1 MYPIL
6 KPGTVVIIK
15 QLQRYKKS
23 LTGCF
28 ITKEMAE
35 LSKSRAKITGIQV
48 DSNNPLEM
56 RYLIDLDDGSYCWA
70 IDFFHPP
77 KLLKRKQIC

>member
-15 QLQRYKKS
+15 QLQKYKES
-23 LTGCF
+23 ITGCF
-28 ITKEMAE
+28 ITRGMAE

-48 DSNNPLEM
+48 NSNNPLKM
-56 RYLIDLDDGSYCWA
+56 QYFIDLDDGSYCWT
-70 IDFFHPP
+70 IDFFSLP
-77 KLLKRKQIC
+77 LLKRKSL

>member
-6 KPGTVVIIK
+6 KPGTVVSIK
-15 QLQRYKKS
+15 QLQEYKES

-35 LSKSRAKITGIQV
+35 LSKSTAKITEILL

-56 RYLIDLDDGSYCWA
+56 RYFIDLDDGTYCWA
-70 IDFFHPP
+70 IDFFSLP
-77 KLLKRKQIC
+77 LLKRKPL

>member
-6 KPGTVVIIK
+6 KPGTVVNIK
-15 QLQRYKKS
+15 QLQEYKES

-28 ITKEMAE
+28 ITKKMAK

-56 RYLIDLDDGSYCWA
+56 RYFIDLDDRAYCWT
-70 IDFFHPP
+70 IDFFSIP
-77 KLLKRKQIC
+77 LLKRKPL

>member
-15 QLQRYKKS
+15 QLQEYKES

-35 LSKSRAKITGIQV
+35 LSKSTAKITEILL

-56 RYLIDLDDGSYCWA
+56 RYTIDLDDGIYCWA
-70 IDFFHPP
+70 IDFFSLQ
-77 KLLKRKQIC
+77 LLKRKPL

>member
-6 KPGTVVIIK
+6 KPGTVVSIK
-15 QLQRYKKS
+15 QLQEYKES

-35 LSKSRAKITGIQV
+35 LSKSTAKITEILL
-48 DSNNPLEM
+48 DSNNPLER
-56 RYLIDLDDGSYCWA
+56 RYIIDLDDGIYCWA
-70 IDFFHPP
+70 IDFFSLP
-77 KLLKRKQIC
+77 LLKRKPL

>member
-6 KPGTVVIIK
+6 KPGTVVNIK
-15 QLQRYKKS
+15 QLQKYKRS

-35 LSKSRAKITGIQV
+35 LSKSKAKITGIMA
-48 DSNNPLEM
+48 DCNNPLEM
-56 RYLIDLDDGSYCWA
+56 RYFIDLDNGEYCWA
-70 IDFFHPP
+70 IDFFSIP
-77 KLLKRKQIC
+77 LLKRKPL

>member
-6 KPGTVVIIK
+6 KPGTAVSIK
-15 QLQRYKKS
+15 QLQEYKES

-35 LSKSRAKITGIQV
+35 LSKSTAKITEILL

-56 RYLIDLDDGSYCWA
+56 RYFIDLDDGIYCWA
-70 IDFFHPP
+70 IDFFSLP
-77 KLLKRKQIC
+77 LLKRKLL

>member
-15 QLQRYKKS
+15 QLQKYKES
-23 LTGCF
+23 LTHCF

-35 LSKSRAKITGIQV
+35 LSKSTAKITGIMV

-56 RYLIDLDDGSYCWA
+56 RYLIDLDKGYHCWT
-70 IDFFHPP
+70 IDFFSLP
-77 KLLKRKQIC
+77 LLKRKPL

>member
-6 KPGTVVIIK
+6 KPGAVVSIK
-15 QLQRYKKS
+15 QLQRFKGS

-28 ITKEMAE
+28 ITAEMAE
-35 LSKSRAKITGIQV
+35 LSKATAKITKILV
-48 DSNNPLEM
+48 NSNNPLKM

-70 IDFFHPP
+70 IDFFSLP
-77 KLLKRKQIC
+77 LLKRKPL

>member
-6 KPGTVVIIK
+6 KPGAVVRIK
-15 QLQRYKKS
+15 QLQKHKGS

-35 LSKSRAKITGIQV
+35 LSGAKVKITSINMYN
-48 DSNNPLEM
+48 DNPLKM
-56 RYLIDLDDGSYCWA
+56 RYFIDLDNKEHSWA
-70 IDFFHPP
+70 IDFFSIP
-77 KLLKRKQIC
+77 LLKRKPL

>member
-6 KPGTVVIIK
+6 KPGAVVNIK
-15 QLQRYKKS
+15 QLQRYKES

-35 LSKSRAKITGIQV
+35 LSKSTAKITEIQV

-56 RYLIDLDDGSYCWA
+56 RYIIDLDDGCHCWA
-70 IDFFHPP
+70 IDFFSIL
-77 KLLKRKQIC
+77 LLKRKSL

>member
-15 QLQRYKKS
+15 QLQEYKDS

-35 LSKSRAKITGIQV
+35 LSKSTAKITEIGV
-48 DSNNPLEM
+48 DSKDPLEM
-56 RYLIDLDDGSYCWA
+56 RYFIDLDDGSYCWA
-70 IDFFHPP
+70 IDFFSIR
-77 KLLKRKQIC
+77 LLKRKPL

>member
-15 QLQRYKKS
+15 QLQKYKES

-56 RYLIDLDDGSYCWA
+56 RYLIDLDNGYHCWT
-70 IDFFHPP
+70 IDFFSIP
-77 KLLKRKQIC
+77 LLKRKSL

>member
-6 KPGTVVIIK
+6 KPGAVVSIK
-15 QLQRYKKS
+15 QLQRYKES

-35 LSKSRAKITGIQV
+35 LSKSIAKITRIQV
-48 DSNNPLEM
+48 NSKDPLKM
-56 RYLIDLDDGSYCWA
+56 RYIIDLDNGEHCWA
-70 IDFFHPP
+70 IDFFSIP
-77 KLLKRKQIC
+77 LLKRRPL

>member
-15 QLQRYKKS
+15 QLQEYKKS

-35 LSKSRAKITGIQV
+35 LSKSTAKITEIQHH
-48 DSNNPLEM
+48 DNNPLEM
-56 RYLIDLDDGSYCWA
+56 LYIIDLDEGSHCWT
-70 IDFFHPP
+70 IDFFSLPP
-77 KLLKRKQIC
+77 LLKRKSL

>member
-15 QLQRYKKS
+15 QLQKYKES

-28 ITKEMAE
+28 ITREMAE
-35 LSKSRAKITGIQV
+35 LSKSTAKITGIQQH
-48 DSNNPLEM
+48 DNNPLKM
-56 RYLIDLDDGSYCWA
+56 LYSIDLDEGSHYWT
-70 IDFFHPP
+70 IDFFSLPP
-77 KLLKRKQIC
+77 LLKRKPL

>member
-15 QLQRYKKS
+15 QLQKYKES
-23 LTGCF
+23 LTHCF

-35 LSKSRAKITGIQV
+35 LSKSRAKITGIQI
-48 DSNNPLEM
+48 DSNNPLEV
-56 RYLIDLDDGSYCWA
+56 RYFIDLDKGEHCWA
-70 IDFFHPP
+70 IDFFSPLP
-77 KLLKRKQIC
+77 LLKRKPL

>member
-6 KPGTVVIIK
+6 KPGTVVNIK

-56 RYLIDLDDGSYCWA
+56 RYIIDLDNGAHCWT
-70 IDFFHPP
+70 IDFFNIQ
-77 KLLKRKQIC
+77 LLKRKSL

>member
-15 QLQRYKKS
+15 QLQKYKES
-23 LTGCF
+23 LTHCF

-48 DSNNPLEM
+48 NSNNPLKM
-56 RYLIDLDDGSYCWA
+56 RYLIDLDNGKHCWA
-70 IDFFHPP
+70 IDFFSLP
-77 KLLKRKQIC
+77 LLKRKPL

>member
-6 KPGTVVIIK
+6 KPGTVVNIK
-15 QLQRYKKS
+15 QLQRYKEY

-35 LSKSRAKITGIQV
+35 LSKSRAKITGIQQHA
-48 DSNNPLEM
+48 NNPLEM
-56 RYLIDLDDGSYCWA
+56 RYFIDLDDGAHCWA
-70 IDFFHPP
+70 IDFFSMI
-77 KLLKRKQIC
+77 LLKRKLL

>member
-6 KPGTVVIIK
+6 KPGTVVSIK
-15 QLQRYKKS
+15 QLQEYKES

-35 LSKSRAKITGIQV
+35 LSKIYSENYGNTARQQQSSRNTV
-48 DSNNPLEM
+48 YY
-56 RYLIDLDDGSYCWA
+56 R
-70 IDFFHPP
+70 F
-77 KLLKRKQIC
+77 R

>member
-15 QLQRYKKS
+15 QLQKYKKS

-35 LSKSRAKITGIQV
+35 LSKSTAKITGIQLH
-48 DSNNPLEM
+48 DNNPLEM
-56 RYLIDLDDGSYCWA
+56 LYIIDLDEGSHCWT
-70 IDFFHPP
+70 IDFFSLPP
-77 KLLKRKQIC
+77 LLKRKPL

>member
-15 QLQRYKKS
+15 QLQKYKKS
-23 LTGCF
+23 LTHCF

-35 LSKSRAKITGIQV
+35 LSKSTAKITEILL

-56 RYLIDLDDGSYCWA
+56 QYIIDLDDGIYCWA
-70 IDFFHPP
+70 IDFFSLP
-77 KLLKRKQIC
+77 LLKRKPL

>member
-6 KPGTVVIIK
+6 KPGAVVSIK
-15 QLQRYKKS
+15 QLQKYKKS

-48 DSNNPLEM
+48 DSNNPIKR
-56 RYLIDLDDGSYCWA
+56 RYYIDLDDGSHSWA
-70 IDFFHPP
+70 IDFFSVL
-77 KLLKRKQIC
+77 LLKRKPL

>member
-6 KPGTVVIIK
+6 KPGAVVNIK
-15 QLQRYKKS
+15 QLQEYKES

-35 LSKSRAKITGIQV
+35 LSKSTAKITEILL

-56 RYLIDLDDGSYCWA
+56 RYTIDLDDGIYCWA
-70 IDFFHPP
+70 IDFFSLP
-77 KLLKRKQIC
+77 LLKRKLL

>member
-15 QLQRYKKS
+15 QLQKYKES

-48 DSNNPLEM
+48 DSKNPLEM
-56 RYLIDLDDGSYCWA
+56 RYIIDLDDGSYCWA
-70 IDFFHPP
+70 IDFFSLP
-77 KLLKRKQIC
+77 LLKRKPL

>member
-6 KPGTVVIIK
+6 KPGAVVIIK
-15 QLQRYKKS
+15 QLQKYKES
-23 LTGCF
+23 LTHCF

-48 DSNNPLEM
+48 NSNNPLKM
-56 RYLIDLDDGSYCWA
+56 RYLIDLDGGSYCWA
-70 IDFFHPP
+70 IDFFSIP
-77 KLLKRKQIC
+77 LLKRKPL

>member
-15 QLQRYKKS
+15 QLQKHKES
-23 LTGCF
+23 LTHCF
-28 ITKEMAE
+28 ITKEMAK
-35 LSKSRAKITGIQV
+35 LSKSTAKITEIMV

-56 RYLIDLDDGSYCWA
+56 RYIIDLDDGIYCWA
-70 IDFFHPP
+70 IDFFSLP
-77 KLLKRKQIC
+77 LLKRKPL